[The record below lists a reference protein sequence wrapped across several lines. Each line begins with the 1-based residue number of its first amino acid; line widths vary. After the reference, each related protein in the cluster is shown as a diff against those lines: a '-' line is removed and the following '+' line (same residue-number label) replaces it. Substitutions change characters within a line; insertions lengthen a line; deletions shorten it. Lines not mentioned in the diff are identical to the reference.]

1 MADESKSGDAP
12 KRRRGRRGRR
22 GTVCAVP
29 VKLEA
34 GWKPRI
40 VNKSEE
46 AKERIRAVVAKCILF
61 SGMDAREREVIVD
74 AMEEK
79 KFAADDIIIRQGDVG
94 DFFYVLDTGHCDIHV
109 EGVGKV
115 MDVGPGGSF
124 GELAL
129 MYDAPRAATVTA
141 TEPCTT
147 WALDQVTFKKTIM
160 DATMKKRQRHENF
173 IKSVPILS
181 TLNQYERLTIADA
194 LSSES
199 FKENEVVINEGDEG
213 DKFYIVESGEF
224 KVTKEGVDGEV
235 HDRLTSGDY
244 FGERALLTNEA
255 RAATITA
262 VSAGICQ
269 VLDRATFKR
278 LLGPLGDIM
287 RKNMEV
293 YNKYKDS
300 VTAAEA
306 ADDEGKKNSE
316 SDDDDDDA

>member
-1 MADESKSGDAP
+1 
-12 KRRRGRRGRR
+12 
-22 GTVCAVP
+22 
-29 VKLEA
+29 
-34 GWKPRI
+34 
-40 VNKSEE
+40 
-46 AKERIRAVVAKCILF
+46 
-61 SGMDAREREVIVD
+61 
-74 AMEEK
+74 
-79 KFAADDIIIRQGDVG
+79 VG

-129 MYDAPRAATVTA
+129 MYDAPRAATVVRGVGWSLLECLPVCADRCPCSQQTA
-141 TEPCTT
+141 TEPCRT
-147 WALDQVTFKKTIM
+147 WALDQLTFKKTIM
-160 DATMKKRQRHENF
+160 ATTMKKRQCVGGRRCGGWCGWRLLCEQCLMSTLALARRHENF

-194 LSSES
+194 LNSES
-199 FKENEVVINEGDEG
+199 FKENEVAVQEGDAG

-224 KVTKEGVDGEV
+224 KVTKAGVDREV
-235 HDRLTSGDY
+235 HDRLTAGGY

-255 RAATITA
+255 RAATVTA
-262 VSAGICQ
+262 TTGSVCQ

-278 LLGPLGDIM
+278 LLGPLEDIM

-300 VTAAEA
+300 VPDGDEEDGKKEEEDED
-306 ADDEGKKNSE
+306 DDEE
-316 SDDDDDDA
+316 